1 MKPKADKPTTI
12 HSTLSISLP
21 ADMAERV
28 RAFAEREG
36 ETVSRVIRTA
46 LEPMF
51 GRGRK

>member
-1 MKPKADKPTTI
+1 MTATI
-12 HSTLSISLP
+12 SISLP
-21 ADMAERV
+21 ADMAEKIKAYAKR
-28 RAFAEREG
+28 ER